1 MSNNKMS
8 MLKSPWISVSMGIL
22 ISLAGLIWAFYDF
35 SFDQFLTAL
44 KGVNYYFILA
54 ACGLMIFSVFVR
66 AVRWNYLISVEKK
79 VKRRRLF
86 EAEFIGYFGNF
97 VLPLRLGELLRTYVV
112 SKGEH
117 LSATFVFGSV
127 VLERLLD
134 TVSMG
139 VLTILMVFQFNL
151 PKEIEGYIHTGLIV
165 ILSLGVILSYL
176 FIRINGL
183 HSQSK
188 FSLVVKKFTASFTL
202 LTNTVRYKAFALSLV
217 LWLIYWGATHLIQM
231 SMHLGMSPINSLTVL
246 LLTSFVG
253 SIPSA
258 PGMIGTYHAAA
269 KYTLVKVIG
278 GYSASQA
285 INFAVLLHGYGYI
298 LFILIGGYYFLQ
310 SQFRSEAFKRVVRLE
325 GIDEN

>member
-1 MSNNKMS
+1 MSF
-8 MLKSPWISVSMGIL
+8 LKSPWFSLSAGIL
-22 ISLAGLIWAFYDF
+22 ISTAGLIWAFYDF
-35 SFDQFLTAL
+35 SFESFFLAL
-44 KGVNYYFILA
+44 KGINYYYIVA
-54 ACGLMIFSVFVR
+54 ASGLMIFSVYVR
-66 AVRWNYLISVEKK
+66 AVRWNYLISVEKQ
-79 VKRRRLF
+79 VKCQRLF

-139 VLTILMVFQFNL
+139 VLTILMIFQFDL
-151 PKEIEGYIHTGLIV
+151 PAEIAGYIHTGAIV
-165 ILSLGVILSYL
+165 ILLLGTVLSYF

-183 HSQSK
+183 QSQSK
-188 FSLVVKKFTASFTL
+188 FSLVIKNFTASFML
-202 LTNTVRYKAFALSLV
+202 LKNTIRYKAFGLSLV
-217 LWLIYWGATHLIQM
+217 LWLIYWSATHLIQM
-231 SMHLGMSPINSLTVL
+231 SMHLGMSPIHSLTVL

-269 KYTLVKVIG
+269 KYTLVNVIG
-278 GYSASQA
+278 GYSANQA

-298 LFILIGGYYFLQ
+298 LFILIGGYYFLR
-310 SQFRSEAFKRVVRLE
+310 SQFRSEAFRRVIRPKGV
-325 GIDEN
+325 DEN